1 VYVQADAEA
10 RGSEESLQQISV
22 RNQNGQMA
30 PLSSFV
36 DLERVYG
43 PQNISRFNLF
53 NSVEVTGA
61 TNPGYS
67 SGDAIQAIEEIFEEE
82 ISGDYSYA
90 YSGLTREESQSS
102 GQEIVI
108 FALCLLFVYFFL
120 SAQYESY
127 LVPWAVILPLPIGL
141 MGSFIFAN
149 IFGVANN
156 IYLQISAIMLMGL
169 LAKNAILVVE
179 FGLQR
184 RREEG
189 MSIVKAAID
198 GAEARLR
205 PILMTSFAFIAGLLP
220 LALATGINANANQSI
235 GIGTAGGMFIG
246 TFVGLLVIPVLFII
260 FQKLQEKIS
269 GPPEVVKKRREKIL
283 NP

>member
-1 VYVQADAEA
+1 M
-10 RGSEESLQQISV
+10 
-22 RNQNGQMA
+22 N
-30 PLSSFV
+30 
-36 DLERVYG
+36 LERVYG

-53 NSVEVTGA
+53 NSVQLTGA

-67 SGDAIQAIEEIFEEE
+67 SGDAIQAIEEVFEEQ
-82 ISGDYSYA
+82 ISENYDYA
-90 YSGLTREESQSS
+90 FSGLTREESRAS
-102 GQEIVI
+102 GQEIII
-108 FALCLLFVYFFL
+108 FALCLLFVYFLL

-141 MGSFIFAN
+141 AGSFIFAN

-179 FGLQR
+179 FALQR
-184 RREEG
+184 RRNEG
-189 MSIVKAAID
+189 MSIAKAAIN

-246 TFVGLLVIPVLFII
+246 TFVGLLVVPVLFILL
-260 FQKLQEKIS
+260 QKLQEKIS
-269 GPPEVVKKRREKIL
+269 GPPEVIREKRDQIIM
-283 NP
+283 P